1 MGRCGGLCGIL
12 GRVRRVSR
20 GLPYISENI
29 HIQCSAP
36 RHAYTR
42 VVVFI
47 RSPNC
52 DRAVEAACLTE
63 GKSDLE
69 IYSSWVVAHLA

>member
-1 MGRCGGLCGIL
+1 MASWAESI
-12 GRVRRVSR
+12 VSAEGSPTFQR
-20 GLPYISENI
+20 TYTYM
-29 HIQCSAP
+29 CSTL
-36 RHAYTR
+36 RHEYTR